1 MLAGHTEL
9 TDKFDPFKDKQSRI
23 WGTRPV
29 APVAVQPTKYGQ
41 ELSLCVCFYLIG
53 KINFFFGRWL
63 SHKDR
68 RIHKIHMNI
77 L

>member
-41 ELSLCVCFYLIG
+41 ELSLCVCVCVCVCVSHWE
-53 KINFFFGRWL
+53 NQFFLWQMVESQRQ
-63 SHKDR
+63 KDS
-68 RIHKIHMNI
+68 
-77 L
+77 